1 MPHLLAAPDKFRG
14 TASAA
19 QIAAGIVAAGRDAG
33 WSTDCLPIS
42 DGGEGLL
49 DCFGGGNRVTTVAG
63 PTGGAVAA
71 RWRLDGTR
79 AVIEMAAASGI
90 ALTGGRNDPMAA
102 GTRGTGELVRA
113 AIDAGARQIVVGA
126 GGSAGTDGGLGAVE
140 VLADHRPLDGSR
152 GVQVVVATDVR
163 TTFVDAAPVFAPQK
177 GADAAQVRALTER
190 LTRLAADYETRYGV
204 DVRRLP
210 GSGAAGGLAGGLAA
224 LGAGIRPG
232 FDVVAD
238 QLDVASAVGRADL
251 VVTGEGRLDATSLHG
266 KATVSL
272 ADLGVRLGVPVIVVA
287 GRVDSGLDLPFRAVD
302 LVGDVRRESG
312 AGRSGRLRPARG
324 DGDPARDHRLTRR
337 SATLRSWRSPVQ

>member
-1 MPHLLAAPDKFRG
+1 VPHLLAAPDKFRG

-19 QIAAGIVAAGRDAG
+19 QIAAAIVAAGRDAG

-90 ALTGGRNDPMAA
+90 ALTGGRNDPMTA

-126 GGSAGTDGGLGAVE
+126 GGSAGTDGGRGAVE

-177 GADAAQVRALTER
+177 GAHAAQVRALTER

-272 ADLGVRLGVPVIVVA
+272 AGLGARLGVPVIVVA
-287 GRVDSGLDLPFRAVD
+287 GRVDAGLDLPFRAVD
-302 LVGDVRRESG
+302 LVRTYG
-312 AGRSGRLRPARG
+312 ANRAHA
-324 DGDPARDHRLTRR
+324 DPAGCIRLAVT
-337 SATLRSWRSPVQ
+337 AILREITG